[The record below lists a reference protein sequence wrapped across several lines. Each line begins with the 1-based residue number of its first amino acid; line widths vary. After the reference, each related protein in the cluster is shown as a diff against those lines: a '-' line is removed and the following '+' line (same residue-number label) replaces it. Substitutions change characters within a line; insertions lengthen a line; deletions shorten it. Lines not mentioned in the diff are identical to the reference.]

1 MAIGKTFVQ
10 ILGPDEQFPNNP
22 GFVSIFL
29 QKQADVN
36 KSVFGFNDG
45 YGNTFASFLTVA
57 KGTAPGN
64 KLSKIFDVNA
74 STPNNGDRLVYSAA
88 TGQWVNQSTDILIN
102 SQSGDSYVLNLIDK
116 DNLLEIATAAG
127 SILVIPNNSATTF
140 SIGSQFLIYQADAGQ
155 IQFSGD
161 TEVTLISSGNK
172 NKTSVSGSTASLI
185 KIAINNWLLSG
196 DITV

>member
-10 ILGPDEQFPNNP
+10 ILGPNEQFPNNP

-57 KGTAPGN
+57 QGTAPGN

-74 STPNNGDRLVYSAA
+74 SAPSDGDRLVYSAA

-102 SQSGDSYVLNLIDK
+102 SQSGATYVLALTDK
-116 DNLLEIATAAG
+116 DGLLEIATDTG
-127 SILVIPNNSATTF
+127 STLSIPNNSAVTF
-140 SIGSQFLIYQADAGQ
+140 SIGSQFLIYQAGAGQ
-155 IQFSGD
+155 VTFSGASQ
-161 TEVTLISSGNK
+161 VSLIASGGK
-172 NKTSVSGSTASLI
+172 NKTSASGSTASLI
-185 KIAINNWLLSG
+185 KVAINSWLLSG
-196 DITV
+196 DITT